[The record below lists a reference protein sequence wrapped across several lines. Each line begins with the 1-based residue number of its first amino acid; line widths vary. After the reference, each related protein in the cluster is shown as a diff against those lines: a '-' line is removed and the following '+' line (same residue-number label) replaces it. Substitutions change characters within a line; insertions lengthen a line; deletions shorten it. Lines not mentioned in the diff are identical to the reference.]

1 MPSMVSSVANPTYRD
16 LSVGLFVLLIIGL
29 IIYFYISRKQA
40 KKTQYSY
47 LETVRIRMDCTQYP
61 YSERITDAIISFIVL
76 LVGFSI
82 FVLLSDVPTVGI
94 IFGVIS
100 LCLLGAMF
108 IQPIANLFGY
118 QPFWKK
124 IEKSSNP
131 VSQGSKISN
140 SFDLENLETT
150 QPTHEQKQSQS
161 NSCPYCGKGLK
172 ENAIRCIHCNRLI
185 K

>member
-16 LSVGLFVLLIIGL
+16 LFVGLIVLLIIGL
-29 IIYFYISRKQA
+29 IIYFVVSRKEA

-47 LETVRIRMDCTQYP
+47 LETVRIRLDRTQYP

-82 FVLLSDVPTVGI
+82 FGALSNLPTVGI
-94 IFGVIS
+94 IFGIIC
-100 LCLLGAMF
+100 LCFLGAMF

-118 QPFWKK
+118 QPFWKR

-140 SFDLENLETT
+140 SFDSRKSGNHTT
-150 QPTHEQKQSQS
+150 NSRKKSITFQSL
-161 NSCPYCGKGLK
+161 PL
-172 ENAIRCIHCNRLI
+172 LW
-185 K
+185 